1 MTQDQSWTFQCQ
13 AMMDFMLEHRRRPS
27 KHRLEEHQMLNW
39 FKQQKKMLAKGKLK
53 PERVE
58 RFMRLLALADQCLRK
73 NQYSMR
79 KSVVPSL
86 NRAVDVAI

>member
-1 MTQDQSWTFQCQ
+1 
-13 AMMDFMLEHRRRPS
+13 
-27 KHRLEEHQMLNW
+27 MLNW

-73 NQYSMR
+73 NQYSM
-79 KSVVPSL
+79 
-86 NRAVDVAI
+86 